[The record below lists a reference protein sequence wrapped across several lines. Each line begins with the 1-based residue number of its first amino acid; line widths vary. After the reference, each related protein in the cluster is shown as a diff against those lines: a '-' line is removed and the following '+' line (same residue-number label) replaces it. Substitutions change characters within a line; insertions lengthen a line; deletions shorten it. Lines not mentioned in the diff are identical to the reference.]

1 MKKIICISASNI
13 VHSRNQSTSLLLC
26 EKIAAIVREKGIIC
40 EIIDLRDS
48 LLSPCIG
55 CGKCY
60 ESKRCYHDN
69 AFNGIYESIIQ
80 SNGVFFVSPH
90 YAPIPAKLCMLL
102 EKMEEITFLHWWKD
116 NTYQSE
122 VYGIPAGIVSHGGG
136 SDWALKSY
144 KAMVN
149 DTIANALETI
159 QLKTAAFDT
168 EWETGISLGVSKVT
182 EQSDIFPIQE
192 YEWNIILHKLQ
203 KYIDVI
209 LTK

>member
-26 EKIAAIVREKGIIC
+26 EKIADIVREKGIIC
-40 EIIDLRDS
+40 EIIDLRNS

-80 SNGVFFVSPH
+80 SDGVFFVSPH

-116 NTYQSE
+116 NNYQCE
-122 VYGIPAGIVSHGGG
+122 DYGIPAGIVSHGGG

-149 DTIANALETI
+149 DTISNALETI
-159 QLKTAAFDT
+159 QLKTVAFDT

-182 EQSDIFPIQE
+182 ERSNIFPIQE
-192 YEWNIILHKLQ
+192 YEWNTILPKLQ

-209 LTK
+209 LSK